1 MSDRL
6 SLFNAAIQTVTDQRE
21 SVYGHPRHDFDRA
34 SRLKEVVAECPDPL
48 ARHALEM
55 ICVKMARL
63 IQTPDHLDSWVDIA
77 GYARCGV
84 MVTDRGEGQ

>member
-1 MSDRL
+1 MSERL
-6 SLFNAAIQTVTDQRE
+6 SHFDAEIQDVTHRRGA
-21 SVYGHPRHDFDRA
+21 VYGDARENFHRVVRI
-34 SRLKEVVAECPDPL
+34 KEVVAECPDPL
-48 ARHALEM
+48 VRHVLEM
-55 ICVKMARL
+55 IAMKMARL